1 MEYLIIVL
9 GSYLLGSIPFGF
21 ILTKIFLKKDIR
33 NIGSGNIGAT
43 NALRT
48 GNKLL
53 GYATLILDITKAIL
67 PILYVKFN
75 YPDYIFVASL
85 SAFLGHVFPIWLK
98 FKGGKG
104 VATYVGILFSINLI
118 LGSIFVVSWVV
129 TFLISKYSSLSS
141 LMASLIVPI
150 YLIIFENYNSI
161 FFIIMF
167 VLIFYT
173 HRENVKR
180 LKNKEESK
188 TKIYWFDYQKLLAN
202 LINNESCCCR
212 KSS

>member
-1 MEYLIIVL
+1 MEYLIIAM

-33 NIGSGNIGAT
+33 DIGSGNIGAT

-48 GNKLL
+48 GNKSL
-53 GYATLILDITKAIL
+53 GYATLTLDIAKAIL
-67 PILYVKFN
+67 PVIFVKLN
-75 YPDYIFVASL
+75 YPDYIYIASL
-85 SAFLGHVFPIWLK
+85 SVFLGHVFPIWLK

-104 VATYVGILFSINLI
+104 IATYVGILFSIDLI
-118 LGSIFVVSWVV
+118 YGFIFITTWVF

-141 LMASLIVPI
+141 LVASLLVPI
-150 YLIIFENYNSI
+150 YLLIFENSNSI

-180 LKNKEESK
+180 LKNKEENK
-188 TKIYWFDYQKLLAN
+188 TKIY
-202 LINNESCCCR
+202 
-212 KSS
+212 

>member
-1 MEYLIIVL
+1 MEYLIIAI

-21 ILTKIFLKKDIR
+21 ILTKVFLKKDIR
-33 NIGSGNIGAT
+33 DIGSGNIGAT

-48 GNKLL
+48 GNKSL
-53 GYATLILDITKAIL
+53 GYATLILDISKAIL
-67 PILYVKFN
+67 PVLYVKFN
-75 YPDYIFVASL
+75 YPDYIFIASL
-85 SAFLGHVFPIWLK
+85 CAFLGHVFPIWLK

-104 VATYVGILFSINLI
+104 VATYIGILFSINLTFG
-118 LGSIFVVSWVV
+118 LIFITSWVV
-129 TFLISKYSSLSS
+129 TFVISKYSSLSS
-141 LMASLIVPI
+141 LVASLLVPI
-150 YLIIFENYNSI
+150 YLIIFQNYDSI

-188 TKIYWFDYQKLLAN
+188 TKIY
-202 LINNESCCCR
+202 
-212 KSS
+212 

>member
-1 MEYLIIVL
+1 MEYLFIVS
-9 GSYLLGSIPFGF
+9 GAYLLGSIPFGF

-48 GNKLL
+48 GNKSL
-53 GYATLILDITKAIL
+53 GYTTLVLDISKAIL

-75 YPDYIFVASL
+75 YPDYIFIASL
-85 SAFLGHVFPIWLK
+85 GAFLGHVFPIWLK

-104 VATYVGILFSINLI
+104 VATYIGILFSINLI
-118 LGSIFVVSWVV
+118 LGLIFIFSWTI
-129 TFLISKYSSLSS
+129 TFLISRYSSLSS
-141 LMASLIVPI
+141 LIASLIVPI
-150 YLIIFENYNSI
+150 YLIIFESYNSI

-180 LKNKEESK
+180 LKNKEENK
-188 TKIYWFDYQKLLAN
+188 TKIY
-202 LINNESCCCR
+202 
-212 KSS
+212 